1 MLLATLMAPVLGVVT
16 YIAVGKFVGE
26 QPQAAQS
33 GKSYILVEKPNCRY
47 SSGLC
52 GLKNVD
58 FELTFSF
65 ERLQGQYILL
75 KMVSEHPLDGVMLAK
90 VVSETDETQPKPMRS
105 EGPDG
110 LNWSME
116 ISNPDPENQRLHLVA
131 SSGGTLYVGDAALK
145 FTSKEINE
153 NER

>member
-1 MLLATLMAPVLGVVT
+1 MLLATLMAPVLGVIT

-47 SSGLC
+47 NSGLC

-58 FELTFSF
+58 FELTLSF
-65 ERLQGQYILL
+65 ERLQGQRILL
-75 KMVSEHPLDGVMLAK
+75 KMESEHPLDGVMLAQ
-90 VVSETDETQPKPMRS
+90 VVNEGDETQPKPMRS
-105 EGPDG
+105 VSPDG

-131 SSGGTLYVGDAALK
+131 SSNETLYLGDVALK
-145 FTSKEINE
+145 FTSNEITSK
-153 NER
+153 